1 MTQETATVTT
11 PSVTTPS
18 ETASNPATAAVDV
31 VRAGFAAVAAADLA
45 GFAAMFH
52 PDASWNHRN
61 DDRLGGIKAGVD
73 AIVAFLAESMTLTSG
88 TLRPVPQVVLSDPEG
103 HVAVLTRVSGSRPDG
118 RTFDDTQVLLFH
130 VEDGHVRTVDQ
141 FVGDPAAVTAF
152 WA

>member
-1 MTQETATVTT
+1 MTQETATV
-11 PSVTTPS
+11 PTPS
-18 ETASNPATAAVDV
+18 ETTATMTTAAVDV

-52 PDASWNHRN
+52 ADASWNHRN
-61 DDRLGGIKAGVD
+61 DDRLGGTKAGVD

-88 TLRPVPQVVLSDPEG
+88 TLRAVPHVVLSDSES
-103 HVAVLTRVSGSRPDG
+103 HVAALTRVSGSRPDG

-130 VEDGHVRTVDQ
+130 VEDDHVRTVDQ